1 LKPAPF
7 DYHRPETL
15 GEALDLLA
23 ELGTEARPL
32 AGGQSLIPF
41 MNFRLARPSA
51 LVDLNR
57 VEGLTGIDVE
67 DGSLTVGAMT
77 RQWDLEHSPSAGS
90 QCPILPAALRWVG
103 HTATRARGTVG
114 GSLSHADPAAEL
126 PVVAVALAAEM
137 NVAGSGE
144 QMRSVPAGEFF
155 ADHYTTTLAPGELL
169 AGVRFPTQPPSS
181 GWGFEEFAFRSGD
194 FAIASAAVTLDSAN
208 GDGILAT
215 VALGGVASTP
225 IRAREA
231 ERVLSEEEPTE
242 STWRAAGEAA
252 ASEIDPIDDEIPAGY
267 RRQIV
272 ANVVEA
278 ACRKASQRRGGGP
291 ND

>member
-15 GEALDLLA
+15 DEALRLLA
-23 ELGTEARPL
+23 ELGPGARPL

-57 VEGLTGIDVE
+57 VEGLAGIT
-67 DGSLTVGAMT
+67 DGDDGVAVGAMT
-77 RQWDLEHSPSAGS
+77 RQWDLEHSAPVRAL
-90 QCPILPAALRWVG
+90 CPILPAALRWVG

-114 GSLSHADPAAEL
+114 GSMAHADPAAEL
-126 PVVAVALAAEM
+126 AVVAVALDAEM
-137 NVAGSGE
+137 TVAGTDGQS
-144 QMRSVPAGEFF
+144 RSVSAGDFF
-155 ADHYTTTLAPGELL
+155 VDHYTTALGSGELL
-169 AGVRFPTQPPSS
+169 VNVRFPSLPPSF

-194 FAIASAAVTLDSAN
+194 FAIASAAVTLDGRAEGGAN
-208 GDGILAT
+208 ARVT
-215 VALGGVASTP
+215 LGGVGSTP
-225 IRAREA
+225 VRARQA
-231 ERVLSEEEPTE
+231 EQVLGEGEPSL

-252 ASEIDPIDDEIPAGY
+252 ASEIDPIDDEIPGGY

-272 ANVVEA
+272 ANLVET
-278 ACRKASQRRGGGP
+278 ACKKAQTGTGGSH
-291 ND
+291 D